1 MDEVDNVMIYRKTIN
16 DISKKYGVS
25 LEDAYLIYSGKSSGL
40 SPEVQRKIKADSLD
54 PNDQIILKELRE
66 LRAIV
71 DSEDC
76 TRPSDP
82 LLGPQIKTQT
92 EQNLSEKHAK
102 LALLAS
108 VPSSVPPK
116 KLSPAKRTKNKDS
129 TALDAFIGKH
139 ATKPNKDL
147 LVLAR
152 TRFPSMDITLE
163 SLKMRKTR
171 LRKKS
176 EG

>member
-1 MDEVDNVMIYRKTIN
+1 MSYFRLEFDRLRISIANKARVTTNEADAYLNLQPLSEEADRSFQNHSASFTTEERRFIN
-16 DISKKYGVS
+16 DIHRF
-25 LEDAYLIYSGKSSGL
+25 SSN
-40 SPEVQRKIKADSLD
+40 EIK
-54 PNDQIILKELRE
+54 LKESR
-66 LRAIV
+66 
-71 DSEDC
+71 
-76 TRPSDP
+76 DP
-82 LLGPQIKTQT
+82 IISAEQIKTQT
-92 EQNLSEKHAK
+92 EQNPSEKHAK
-102 LALLAS
+102 LALLVS

-129 TALDAFIGKH
+129 TALDAYIMKH

-152 TRFPSMDITLE
+152 KKFPDMDITIP

-171 LRKKS
+171 LRNNS